1 MARKSL
7 VITVLT
13 VASITNVVL
22 IFHTI
27 NLRSGKVTPVFSSAD
42 DKQIYNSEVSDV
54 GLDLRDQQFTAL
66 QNLNRNLTQQLQ
78 LQKSLVSFLLQEVIN
93 NHNFSY
99 IHNPLE
105 TCSSGNIKVLFVIP
119 SAPSNFEYRN
129 KVRNGSRG
137 SYIKDSNNHAKLLF
151 FLGEPKLNASNE
163 TDKDVQLQINEEAL
177 KYKDIVQDGFEDC
190 YRNMRLKA
198 VSMLRWASTF
208 CEGAQYVIRT
218 DDDVQVDP
226 EKLVAALHRKSLV
239 HSDFIL
245 GSIAS
250 KWEPIRVKKNKYF
263 LSEEEYPYSTL
274 PPFVL
279 GGLLGYPMST
289 VKLLYHAALRTKPL
303 WLDDVFITAIC
314 ASKVHVP
321 LVDDPDFRFKHW
333 AW

>member
-1 MARKSL
+1 MTRKSL

-27 NLRSGKVTPVFSSAD
+27 NLPSGRVTSLSSSAD
-42 DKQIYNSEVSDV
+42 NKQISSFEVSDV
-54 GLDLRDQQFTAL
+54 RLDLGDQELAAL
-66 QNLNRNLTQQLQ
+66 RSLNHNLTEQLE
-78 LQKSLVSFLLQEVIN
+78 LQKSLVSFLLQEIIN

-105 TCSSGNIKVLFVIP
+105 TCSSGNIEVLFVIP
-119 SAPSNFEYRN
+119 SAPANFEYRD

-137 SYIKDSNNHAKLLF
+137 SYTQDFNNHAKLLF
-151 FLGEPKLNASNE
+151 FLGDPEFNASNE
-163 TDKDVQLQINEEAL
+163 TDKNVQLKINEEAL
-177 KYKDIVQDGFEDC
+177 KYKDIVQERFEDC
-190 YRNMRLKA
+190 YKNMRLKA
-198 VSMLRWASTF
+198 VSMLKWASTY
-208 CEGAQYVIRT
+208 CELAQYVIRT
-218 DDDVQVDP
+218 DDDVQVNP
-226 EKLVAALHRKSLV
+226 NRLVAALHRKSLV

-245 GSIAS
+245 GSIVS
-250 KWEPIRVKKNKYF
+250 KWEPIRDKKNKYF

-279 GGLLGYPMST
+279 GGLLGYPIST
-289 VKLLYHAALRTKPL
+289 VKLLYQAALRTKPL

-321 LVDDPDFRFKHW
+321 LVDDPDFSFKHW